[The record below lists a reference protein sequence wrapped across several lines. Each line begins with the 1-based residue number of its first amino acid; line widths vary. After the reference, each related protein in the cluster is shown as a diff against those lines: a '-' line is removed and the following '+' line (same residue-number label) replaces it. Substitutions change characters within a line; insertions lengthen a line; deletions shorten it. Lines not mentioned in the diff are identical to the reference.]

1 MTVLSKRK
9 REESSEAEES
19 SDEEESESV
28 VLCADEELDELLR
41 VCANGDI
48 FRVANG
54 SYAKP
59 WENEHGYSLVSIG
72 GKRHRVHRIVCR
84 AFHGDMS
91 EDKPH
96 VNHKNGVRADNSA
109 ANLEWT
115 SIEDN
120 IRHSFVNNKDRKS
133 NAPKMSLAIIATRGE
148 EERRAFASTSDAAR
162 KLTAESEGLKFNAGS
177 ISAVLSGKQKKVR
190 GWTFERA
197 EDPDLPGEVWYEHPT
212 LPIMVSNMERYQ
224 LLSRASPKVH
234 LGSGRHTVGVGGSS
248 YPFHHLVWEAYYK
261 QLIPEGLEIDH
272 IDELT
277 RSNRPEK
284 LQLATPSENIKNSY
298 DRGHR
303 ALSSK
308 AIIAIDPKSGKETQY
323 ISVKAAAAALEIDPR
338 RISQVLMGKQ
348 KTAGK
353 KGFTFRFVD
362 TPKKMPAADGTT
374 RDITIASVVKIRL
387 ESPTRKKPKKV
398 VE

>member
-9 REESSEAEES
+9 REESSEAEDE

-59 WENEHGYSLVSIG
+59 WENDDGYSLVSIG
-72 GKRHRVHRIVCR
+72 GKKHRVHRIVCR
-84 AFHGDMS
+84 AFHGDMQP
-91 EDKPH
+91 DKPH
-96 VNHKNGVRADNSA
+96 VNHKNGVRSDNSA

-162 KLTAESEGLKFNAGS
+162 KLTESEGLKFHRGN

-197 EDPDLPGEVWYEHPT
+197 DDPNLPGEVWYEHPT

-224 LLSRASPKVH
+224 VLSRASPKVH

-323 ISVKAAAAALEIDPR
+323 ISVKAAAAALKIDPSS
-338 RISQVLMGKQ
+338 ISEVLMGKL

-353 KGFTFRFVD
+353 KGFTFCYVEK
-362 TPKKMPAADGTT
+362 PKKMPAADGTT

-387 ESPTRKKPKKV
+387 KRNKRQNKPRIAK
-398 VE
+398 

>member
-9 REESSEAEES
+9 REESSEAEDE

-54 SYAKP
+54 TYAKP
-59 WENEHGYSLVSIG
+59 WENDDGYFSVCIG

-84 AFHGDMS
+84 AFHGAMS
-91 EDKPH
+91 DDEPH
-96 VNHKNGVRADNSA
+96 VNHKNGVRSDNSA

-120 IRHSFVNNKDRKS
+120 NRHSHTTNPNRKS

-162 KLTAESEGLKFNAGS
+162 KLTESEGLKFHRGN
-177 ISAVLSGKQKKVR
+177 ISAVLSGKKKHTH

-197 EDPDLPGEVWYEHPT
+197 DDPNLPGEVWYEHPT

-224 LLSRASPKVH
+224 VLSRASPKVH

-303 ALSSK
+303 ALQTVEK
-308 AIIAIDPKSGKETQY
+308 LK
-323 ISVKAAAAALEIDPR
+323 ISFL
-338 RISQVLMGKQ
+338 
-348 KTAGK
+348 
-353 KGFTFRFVD
+353 
-362 TPKKMPAADGTT
+362 
-374 RDITIASVVKIRL
+374 
-387 ESPTRKKPKKV
+387 
-398 VE
+398 